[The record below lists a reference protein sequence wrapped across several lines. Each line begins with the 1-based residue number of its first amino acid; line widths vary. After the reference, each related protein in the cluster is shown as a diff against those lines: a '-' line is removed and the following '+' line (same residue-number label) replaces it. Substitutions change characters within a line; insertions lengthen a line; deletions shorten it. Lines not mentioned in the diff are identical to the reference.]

1 MKTLTKFS
9 SAVVIS
15 CIVFSCTHTNT
26 TTSNSINAKDSI
38 ENARLLDSI
47 VKAEVAAVESQDLS
61 SAEIVEIA
69 SAKASSEK
77 PQQNVVGRWKDN
89 LNNRYTL
96 FKEKGSVYMRNEY
109 IDGSGNIDKLS
120 VSTRNGKKIYNVV
133 GDPHEFF
140 TIQNGD
146 LYIYDSDGNLGLIF
160 KKY

>member
-1 MKTLTKFS
+1 MKTLTKIS
-9 SAVVIS
+9 SSVVIA
-15 CIVFSCTHTNT
+15 CIVFSCTNTNT
-26 TTSNSINAKDSI
+26 TNSKSINAKDSI

-47 VKAEVAAVESQDLS
+47 VKAEVAAAESAGPS
-61 SAEIVEIA
+61 SAEMVEIA
-69 SAKASSEK
+69 SAKKVSEK
-77 PQQNVVGRWKDN
+77 PRQDVIGKWKDD

-96 FKEKGSVYMRNEY
+96 FKEKGTVYMRNEY
-109 IDGSGNIDKLS
+109 IDGSGNIDKLK

>member
-1 MKTLTKFS
+1 MKTITKIS
-9 SAVVIS
+9 TAVLIS
-15 CIVFSCTHTNT
+15 CIAFSCTYTNT
-26 TTSNSINAKDSI
+26 TNSKSINAKDSI

-47 VKAEVAAVESQDLS
+47 VKAEVAAAE
-61 SAEIVEIA
+61 SAEMEEIA
-69 SAKASSEK
+69 SAKTSSEK
-77 PQQNVVGRWKDN
+77 QQIVVGRWKDN

-109 IDGSGNIDKLS
+109 IDGSGNIDKLK
-120 VSTRNGKKIYNVV
+120 VSTRNGKKTYNVV

-140 TIQNGD
+140 AIQNGD